1 MKHII
6 LIAIFFTFWTCAFQT
21 MSRIVLESSVATET
35 RYEQWM
41 KEFERNYAD
50 DAEKEKRFK
59 IFAENLEYIENF
71 NRAGKQTYKL
81 GLNQFSDLTNEEF
94 AALYNCVDLK
104 RELESSMVS
113 TAGPIFNMSEI
124 SPTNSPKGKRK
135 PIPDSV
141 DWKES
146 GAVTNVK
153 RQGLICG
160 CCYAFAT
167 TAAVEGIM
175 KIKTDKELTSLSMQ
189 ELVDCD
195 KANGGCEGGSVRK
208 ALEYMKTNG
217 IAKDV
222 DYPYTEKVGTC
233 LSNKKDRA
241 AKIDGYVIVSPGEQN
256 LLEAVAQQP
265 VTVAIAIND
274 DFKKYESGIFGSGPC
289 GPKESLNFSHAVT
302 LIGYGGSRRNKYW
315 LIKNSY
321 GDDWGEKGY
330 MRLKRQG
337 SSSSPVC
344 GLAMVFSIYPTV
356 K

>member
-160 CCYAFAT
+160 NN
-167 TAAVEGIM
+167 
-175 KIKTDKELTSLSMQ
+175 SL
-189 ELVDCD
+189 LHFF
-195 KANGGCEGGSVRK
+195 
-208 ALEYMKTNG
+208 L
-217 IAKDV
+217 I
-222 DYPYTEKVGTC
+222 
-233 LSNKKDRA
+233 
-241 AKIDGYVIVSPGEQN
+241 I
-256 LLEAVAQQP
+256 
-265 VTVAIAIND
+265 
-274 DFKKYESGIFGSGPC
+274 
-289 GPKESLNFSHAVT
+289 T
-302 LIGYGGSRRNKYW
+302 L
-315 LIKNSY
+315 
-321 GDDWGEKGY
+321 
-330 MRLKRQG
+330 
-337 SSSSPVC
+337 
-344 GLAMVFSIYPTV
+344 A
-356 K
+356 